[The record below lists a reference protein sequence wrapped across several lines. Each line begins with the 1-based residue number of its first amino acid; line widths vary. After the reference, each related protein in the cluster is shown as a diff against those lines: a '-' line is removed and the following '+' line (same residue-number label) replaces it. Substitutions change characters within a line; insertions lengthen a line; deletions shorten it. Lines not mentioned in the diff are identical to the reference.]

1 MREEISELQQR
12 ILQEIAR
19 SCREEEMPPT
29 NREIGQALGIHSTGH
44 VDYHLG
50 VLDRKGY
57 IERDPKKSRGLRLT
71 PKALQLVGEPEPLPS
86 GGALRLPIFGRIAAG
101 QPLEVRQEFDEIL
114 DLGEAFSGEDIF
126 ALRVKGQSMIED
138 HIQDGDYV
146 IVRRTSTAH
155 NGDVVVALVP
165 GPGSESEATLKRFFA
180 ERDRIRL
187 QPANASMQPIFV
199 APSDVTIQGKVIS
212 VLRQV

>member
-50 VLDRKGY
+50 VLERKGY

-71 PKALQLVGEPEPLPS
+71 QKALRIIGEAEPPSS
-86 GGALRLPIFGRIAAG
+86 GGALRLPIYGRIAAG
-101 QPLEVRQEFDEIL
+101 QPLEVRQEFGEVL
-114 DLGEAFSGEDIF
+114 DLGDAFSGGDVF
-126 ALRVKGQSMIED
+126 ALRVKGQSMIDD

-146 IVRRTSTAH
+146 IVRRASTAR

-180 ERDRIRL
+180 EKDRIRL

-199 APSDVTIQGKVIS
+199 APEDVTIQGTVIS